1 MQSYLMRTVYQNSP
15 SSFHKNNF
23 DLLRFCFAAIVFFVH
38 AAVLTANDYLL
49 SIAKFF
55 SSEIAVKS
63 FFVVSGFLIFMS
75 YQNSQNISS
84 YFSKRIR
91 RIYPAYLFVILAS
104 VLLGMK
110 FTMLSANDYWSV
122 ATLKYFLA
130 NLTFLNFLQPTLPG
144 LFTSNLNPV
153 INGALW
159 TLKIEVMF
167 YVIVPLLVFWF
178 NRFGRLSVMLSL
190 FLGSVIYSYVLFA
203 MAESHRGVALIELQ
217 RQLPGQLT
225 FFIVG
230 AAGYYYFNTFKKY
243 AVYLLP
249 IAALAFVLDTHLPW
263 IVLEPLALGILVVY
277 FATIFPY
284 LGNFGKYGD
293 FSYGIYIL
301 HFPILQL
308 LIANHLFAD
317 SPILFITVAGSLVL
331 FFSILLWHFIEKP
344 FLTKNSYYVA
354 EHGAK

>member
-1 MQSYLMRTVYQNSP
+1 VGNSLNADQYY
-15 SSFHKNNF
+15 KNINNF
-23 DLLRFCFAAIVFFVH
+23 DLLRFAFAATVFCVH
-38 AAVLTANDYLL
+38 AAFLSANNHLLFLTSLL
-49 SIAKFF
+49 

-75 YQNSQNISS
+75 YQNSQSISS

-104 VLLGMK
+104 VLLGVF
-110 FTMLSANDYWSV
+110 FTTLSVNEYWSISS
-122 ATLKYFLA
+122 LKYFLA
-130 NLTFLNFLQPTLPG
+130 NLIFLNFLQPTLPG
-144 LFTSNLNPV
+144 LFSENFNPAV
-153 INGALW
+153 NGALW

-167 YVIVPLLVFWF
+167 YISVPLMVACF
-178 NRFGRLSVMLSL
+178 NRFSRLPVMLLL
-190 FLGSVIYSYVLFA
+190 FISSVIYSYVFFA
-203 MAESHRGVALIELQ
+203 MAQSHGGGVFVELQ

-230 AAGYYYFNTFKKY
+230 AAGYYYFGAFKKY
-243 AVYLLP
+243 ALYLVL
-249 IAALAFVLDTHLPW
+249 LAVVAFLFKAHLPW
-263 IVLEPLALGILVVY
+263 IVLEPLALGILVIY
-277 FATIFPY
+277 FSTVFPY

-308 LIANHLFAD
+308 MIANHLFAD
-317 SPILFITVAGSLVL
+317 SPILFIAVAGVLVL

-344 FLTKNSYYVA
+344 FLTKSSHYVA
-354 EHGAK
+354 KQGS

>member
-1 MQSYLMRTVYQNSP
+1 VIQD
-15 SSFHKNNF
+15 KNNF
-23 DLLRFCFAAIVFFVH
+23 DLLRMIFASTVFVVH
-38 AAVLTANDYLL
+38 ATVLSSNDYLL
-49 SIAKFF
+49 SLTSFL

-75 YQNSQNISS
+75 YENSQSISS

-91 RIYPAYLFVILAS
+91 RIYPAYSFVILTS
-104 VLLGMK
+104 FLLGAA
-110 FTMLSANDYWSV
+110 FTSLSVNDYWS
-122 ATLKYFLA
+122 AGTLEYLFA

-144 LFTSNLNPV
+144 LFTSNLNQAV
-153 INGALW
+153 NGALW

-167 YVIVPLLVFWF
+167 YIAVPLMVFCF
-178 NRFGRLSVMLSL
+178 YHYGRLSVMVYL

-203 MAESHRGVALIELQ
+203 MAESYGGGAFLELQ

-230 AAGYYYFNTFKKY
+230 AAGYYYLETFKNY
-243 AVYLLP
+243 ALYLVP
-249 IAALAFVLDTHLPW
+249 IAVLAFVLKAHFPW
-263 IVLEPLALGILVVY
+263 ILLEPLALGVLVLY

-284 LGNFGKYGD
+284 LGDFGKYGD

-308 LIANHLFAD
+308 LIANHLFDD
-317 SPILFITVAGSLVL
+317 SPIFFITVAGALVL
-331 FFSILLWHFIEKP
+331 LFSILLWHFVEKP
-344 FLTKNSYYVA
+344 FLRKNSHYVA
-354 EHGAK
+354 THGSK

>member
-1 MQSYLMRTVYQNSP
+1 MTNA
-15 SSFHKNNF
+15 NNF
-23 DLLRFCFAAIVFFVH
+23 DLLRFVFAVVVFCVH
-38 AAVLTANDYLL
+38 ASVLTSNEYLL
-49 SIAKFF
+49 SSKNFL

-75 YQNSQNISS
+75 YENSQSISS

-91 RIYPAYLFVILAS
+91 RIYPAYFFVIIAS
-104 VLLGMK
+104 VLVGAA
-110 FTMLSANDYWSV
+110 FTMLSINDYWS
-122 ATLKYFLA
+122 ADILKYLLA

-144 LFTSNLNPV
+144 LFTSNLNQAV
-153 INGALW
+153 NGALW

-167 YVIVPLLVFWF
+167 YIAVPLMVFCF
-178 NRFGRLSVMLSL
+178 KRFGRLSVMVSL

-203 MAESHRGVALIELQ
+203 MAESHGSGTLVELQ

-230 AAGYYYFNTFKKY
+230 AAGYYYFETFKKY
-243 AVYLLP
+243 SLYLLP
-249 IAALAFVLDTHLPW
+249 IAVLAFLSKAYLPW
-263 IVLEPLALGILVVY
+263 FLLEPLALGILVVY
-277 FATIFPY
+277 FAMIFPY
-284 LGNFGKYGD
+284 LGDFGKYGD

-317 SPILFITVAGSLVL
+317 SPILFITVAGALVL
-331 FFSILLWHFIEKP
+331 LSSILLWHFLEKP
-344 FLTKNSYYVA
+344 FLRKNSHYVA
-354 EHGAK
+354 MHGSK